1 MTSPDKSPQS
11 HSSFRLSYPMGFMRL
26 FYRSPILLYR
36 LRLGWLFG
44 RRFLLLEHRGRNS
57 GLPKQAVI
65 EVIDRDPDAGSYVVA
80 AAWGV
85 QSDWFKNILKT
96 PRVHVTVS
104 TLRFPAMAQQ
114 IQQHE
119 AERHLQ
125 VYSVRHPFAFKQIGS
140 LLVGQRVRG
149 TDEVVRA
156 FADSIPFVEFT
167 PTGEDN

>member
-1 MTSPDKSPQS
+1 
-11 HSSFRLSYPMGFMRL
+11 MRL
-26 FYRSPILLYR
+26 FYRSPVLLYR
-36 LRLGWLFG
+36 MRLGWLFG

-80 AAWGV
+80 AAWGA

-104 TLRFPAMAQQ
+104 MLRFPAMAQQ
-114 IQQHE
+114 IPQHE

-140 LLVGQRVRG
+140 LLIGQRVRG

-167 PTGEDN
+167 PIREDN